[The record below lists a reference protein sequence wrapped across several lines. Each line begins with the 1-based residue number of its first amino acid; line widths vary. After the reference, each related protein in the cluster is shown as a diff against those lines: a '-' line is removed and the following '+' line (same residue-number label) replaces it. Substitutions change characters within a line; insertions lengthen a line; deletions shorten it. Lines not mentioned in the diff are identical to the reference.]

1 MMRRRVLIPLG
12 LLVGCA
18 ALLMVVLGRPL
29 GMSTSVMIPRQA
41 PYARPVLDSIRAAK
55 GPMAAWV
62 TSLVVSTGLRISS
75 RSVLPGWYHIDSAAS
90 LWGVARMLVTGGREP
105 LIKVTIPEGFTID
118 RIARRLSIRAEID
131 SATFVSWCRADSV
144 RRRFGVQAPSMEG
157 FLMPDT
163 YFLIRRDD
171 ADYAGQMMAAQAQAF
186 WKQLSAK
193 MTSGGWDDRLRLT
206 TLASIVQLE
215 AAVDDEMPTIAGV
228 YANRLRI
235 GMLLQ
240 ADPTVQYLTGRD
252 RITGTELRDASNR
265 YNTYVHRGL
274 PPGPIGNPGRRA
286 LEAAQAPLSH
296 DWIFFVARGDS
307 TRRHRFA
314 RTLAEHNANVRL
326 YREARRRASAI
337 SPN

>member
-1 MMRRRVLIPLG
+1 MMLRRPLAVAIVVGLVVVSISAILLRSLNCVGTALIPRSRPTITPVMNLLSREAGFVHLWTVRNGIRLG
-12 LLVGCA
+12 LWMTGRTVHPGTYNVDPDFS
-18 ALLMVVLGRPL
+18 ALDVIRMVVF
-29 GMSTSVMIPRQA
+29 
-41 PYARPVLDSIRAAK
+41 
-55 GPMAAWV
+55 
-62 TSLVVSTGLRISS
+62 
-75 RSVLPGWYHIDSAAS
+75 
-90 LWGVARMLVTGGREP
+90 GGRQP
-105 LIKVTIPEGFTID
+105 LIKITIPEGYTIE
-118 RIARRLSIRAEID
+118 RIARRLSARASID
-131 SATFVSWCRADSV
+131 SAEFVAWCRSDSI

-163 YFLIRRDD
+163 YFVIQFDD
-171 ADYAGQMMAAQAQAF
+171 AEYVGEMMANQAKRIWSSLPGVNARMD
-186 WKQLSAK
+186 WEA
-193 MTSGGWDDRLRLT
+193 RLRLT
-206 TLASIVQLE
+206 TLASIIQLE

-228 YANRLRI
+228 YTNRLRI

-252 RITGTELRDASNR
+252 RITDTELRDVSNR

-286 LEAAQAPLSH
+286 LEAACNPQQH

-326 YREARRRASAI
+326 YREVRRRASAI
-337 SPN
+337 SLN

>member
-1 MMRRRVLIPLG
+1 MMRKRVLIPLA
-12 LLVGCA
+12 LVVGCA
-18 ALLMVVLGRPL
+18 VLLGIGLGRPL
-29 GMSTSVMIPRQA
+29 GMRTSVMIPRQA
-41 PYARPVLDSIRAAK
+41 PFARPVLDSIRAAK
-55 GPMAAWV
+55 GPTTAWL
-62 TSLVVSTGLRISS
+62 TSVLLSAGLRITS
-75 RSVLPGWYHIDSAAS
+75 RSLLPGWYHIDSSAS
-90 LWGVARMLVTGGREP
+90 TWSIARMLVTGRREP
-105 LIKVTIPEGFTID
+105 LLKVTIPEGYTID
-118 RIARRLSIRAEID
+118 RIARRLSSRAEID
-131 SATFVSWCRADSV
+131 SASFVAWCLADSV

-163 YFLIRRDD
+163 YFLIRHDD
-171 ADYAGQMMAAQAQAF
+171 AGYAGEMMAAQAQNF
-186 WKQLSAK
+186 WKRMSSSA
-193 MTSGGWDDRLRLT
+193 MSGGWNERLRLV

-215 AAVDDEMPTIAGV
+215 AAVEEEMPTIAGV

-252 RITGTELRDASNR
+252 RITGVELRDASNR
-265 YNTYVHRGL
+265 YNTYIHRGL

-286 LEAAQAPLSH
+286 LEAARDPQTH
-296 DWIFFVARGDS
+296 EWIFFVARGDS

-326 YREARRRASAI
+326 YREARRSSAAV

>member
-1 MMRRRVLIPLG
+1 MMRRRVLIPLA
-12 LLVGCA
+12 LVVGCA
-18 ALLMVVLGRPL
+18 VLVGVVLTRPL
-29 GMSTSVMIPRQA
+29 GMRTSVLIPRQA
-41 PYARPVLDSIRAAK
+41 PFARAVLDSIRVTR
-55 GPMAAWV
+55 GPTAAWL
-62 TSLVVSTGLRISS
+62 TSVLVSTGLRITS
-75 RSVLPGWYHIDSAAS
+75 RSVLPGWYHIDVSTS
-90 LWGVARMLVTGGREP
+90 LLGVARMLVTGGREP
-105 LIKVTIPEGFTID
+105 LVKVTIPEGYTID
-118 RIARRLSIRAEID
+118 RIARRLTARAEID
-131 SATFVSWCRADSV
+131 SASFVSWCRADSV

-163 YFLIRRDD
+163 YFLIRHDD
-171 ADYAGQMMAAQAQAF
+171 AGYAGEMMAAQAQTF
-186 WKQLSAK
+186 WNRMNVTAAA
-193 MTSGGWDDRLRLT
+193 GGWNERLKLA

-215 AAVDDEMPTIAGV
+215 AAVDEEMPTIAGV

-252 RITGTELRDASNR
+252 RITGAELRDASNR
-265 YNTYVHRGL
+265 YNTYIHKGL

-286 LEAAQAPLSH
+286 LEAARDPQTH
-296 DWIFFVARGDS
+296 EWIFFVARGDS

-326 YREARRRASAI
+326 YREARRRTATV